1 VSQRFEYQFEW
12 DPAKA
17 RQNLR
22 EHRVSFERAATV
34 FVDPEALSEVDN
46 EHGQREERWVTLGL
60 DRTGV
65 LLVVSHTFRA
75 QDRLERSNPLNLGAQ
90 SEQERGQAIRKE
102 IVMRRNYDFS
112 KGVRGK
118 FYREGAELR
127 LPIYLDAKLQKQLE
141 DLAQKNGKDV
151 SELVNQLLKREVQ
164 LIEEFAQ

>member
-1 VSQRFEYQFEW
+1 MSQRFEYQFEW

-34 FVDPEALSEVDN
+34 FVDPEALSEVDD

-75 QDRLERSNPLNLGAQ
+75 ETDSNARIRLISARKANKSEARQYER
-90 SEQERGQAIRKE
+90 K
-102 IVMRRNYDFS
+102 
-112 KGVRGK
+112 
-118 FYREGAELR
+118 
-127 LPIYLDAKLQKQLE
+127 
-141 DLAQKNGKDV
+141 
-151 SELVNQLLKREVQ
+151 
-164 LIEEFAQ
+164 

>member
-1 VSQRFEYQFEW
+1 MSQRFEYQFEW

-34 FVDPEALSEVDN
+34 FVDPEALSEVDD

-75 QDRLERSNPLNLGAQ
+75 EDRVERSNPFNLGAQ
-90 SEQERGQAIRKE
+90 SE
-102 IVMRRNYDFS
+102 
-112 KGVRGK
+112 
-118 FYREGAELR
+118 
-127 LPIYLDAKLQKQLE
+127 
-141 DLAQKNGKDV
+141 
-151 SELVNQLLKREVQ
+151 
-164 LIEEFAQ
+164 

>member
-1 VSQRFEYQFEW
+1 MSQRFEYQFEW

-65 LLVVSHTFRA
+65 LLVVSHTLRA
-75 QDRLERSNPLNLGAQ
+75 ETDSSARIRLISARKANKSEARQYER
-90 SEQERGQAIRKE
+90 K
-102 IVMRRNYDFS
+102 
-112 KGVRGK
+112 
-118 FYREGAELR
+118 
-127 LPIYLDAKLQKQLE
+127 
-141 DLAQKNGKDV
+141 
-151 SELVNQLLKREVQ
+151 
-164 LIEEFAQ
+164 